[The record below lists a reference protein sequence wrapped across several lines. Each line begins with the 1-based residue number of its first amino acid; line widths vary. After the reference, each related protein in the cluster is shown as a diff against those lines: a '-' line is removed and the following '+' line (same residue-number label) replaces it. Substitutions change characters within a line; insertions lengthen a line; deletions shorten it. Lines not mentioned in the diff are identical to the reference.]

1 MFCVSGS
8 FPVSLPIFLSQPT
21 CHRVLAFP
29 PPQLSSLELAKKTLG
44 VFATPYSTGALN
56 HTGFLRAFIALS
68 VVIFCVAVT
77 LVAVQ

>member
-1 MFCVSGS
+1 
-8 FPVSLPIFLSQPT
+8 
-21 CHRVLAFP
+21 
-29 PPQLSSLELAKKTLG
+29 